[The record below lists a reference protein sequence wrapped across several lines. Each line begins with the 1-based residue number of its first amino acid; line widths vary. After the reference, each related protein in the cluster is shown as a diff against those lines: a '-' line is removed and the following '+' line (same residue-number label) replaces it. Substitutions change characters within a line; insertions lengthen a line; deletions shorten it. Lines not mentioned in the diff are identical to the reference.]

1 MSLALYRKY
10 RPGTFAEVKGQE
22 HVTDPLRQ
30 ALRTGRINHAYLFS
44 GPRGCGKTS
53 SARILARSLNCEK
66 GPTPDPCGECE
77 SCVALAPTGPGHL
90 DVIEIDAASHGGVDD
105 ARDLRERAFF
115 APVSARYKIYII
127 DEAHMVT
134 REGFNALLKL
144 VEEPPPHLK
153 FIFAT
158 TEPEKVIGTIKSR
171 THHYPFRLMPPA
183 TLKALME
190 EILTS
195 ESVPFEP
202 AALPLV
208 VRAGAGSAR
217 DSLSILDQL
226 LAGAED
232 DGITYA
238 KAVSLLGYTDG
249 DLLDEVVG
257 AFAKREGAA
266 VFQTVNRV
274 IEGGH
279 DPRRFAADLLE
290 RFRDLVILANVPEAA
305 SSGLLDRPADELER
319 LVAQAASMGP
329 AELTRAAEV
338 FNAGLTEMRGA
349 TSPRLLLELMCA
361 RVLLPAAAQGE
372 AALLARLERLERGGV
387 VAQMAARSS
396 SGTAGGPA
404 AAVPGPSSR
413 ASAGDS
419 YAGGGPAGGGAAA
432 GDLATNGPASSGARP
447 GGAIMDGVAAAGA
460 ASAGAAPGG
469 PASGGAASGGL
480 ASDGGA
486 SGGGASGGVTGG
498 DVDWPEP
505 VRPGAPAQQS
515 EPVHHAPTPASAP
528 AATGSGVGPLQQQW
542 PAVLAAL
549 KKRSIVVWA
558 NVNTNAQVV
567 GVEGNLVTLGFSQV
581 GAMKNFT
588 GGGKDAVVAGALGDV
603 LGGTWRVEAV
613 VGGAPVPQGGRNAQA
628 GPRVPGG
635 PGAPGGPAS
644 GGAVSGGPAAG
655 GWDASG
661 GSMGSTQPDGSPA
674 QSGQGGGPGGF
685 GGAGGPGNAGGP
697 GGAASA
703 GGPGSPG
710 GPGAAGNAGVPGGP
724 GGVGASGGVGPGGA
738 GPGGLGPGGAGV
750 SGGAGPG
757 GGGGFGGPGAG
768 GTNGPGTGGAGGPGT
783 GGAGEAG
790 SGGFGGP
797 GGAGGPAGPGG
808 QGSPG
813 GPGGSG
819 GTAGGGQSDVSG
831 VPRSGDRPGGGAAQG
846 DWSGGAG
853 QAAGAGSDQAS
864 GSAAQAAGDTG
875 GAGERLTTDE
885 SWPQAPDDHDYGTPP
900 MPSPAQATSRT
911 PSPGLAAARSA
922 AQAAAQAGPRQP
934 TSRQGGGKAGGQA
947 GGWPDAIPGR
957 NRGSEVDEVDPL
969 NDADADVD
977 ELSGMALLQRE
988 LGAQMIGEIDH
999 T

>member
-66 GPTPDPCGECE
+66 GPTPDPCGVCD

-115 APVSARYKIYII
+115 APVSARFKIYII

-183 TLKALME
+183 TLRALLE
-190 EILTS
+190 EILSS

-202 AALPLV
+202 NALPLV

-226 LAGAED
+226 LAGADD

-249 DLLDEVVG
+249 DLLDEIVN
-257 AFAKREGAA
+257 AFAARDGAR
-266 VFQTVNRV
+266 VFHTVNRV

-319 LVAQAASMGP
+319 LVQQAGSMGP

-361 RVLLPAAAQGE
+361 RVLLPGAAQGE
-372 AALLARLERLERGGV
+372 EALLARLERLERGGTL
-387 VAQMAARSS
+387 AAMAARSGAPVPGAAM
-396 SGTAGGPA
+396 GTPGQGGIPGTAGPGAAGHGGVPGAAAQGGPFSPGAPAVPGAGTAPAVPAAHAGPAGDAPGAGGPA
-404 AAVPGPSSR
+404 SEGAAVAGRPTGDGHAAAAPGH
-413 ASAGDS
+413 AGAGS
-419 YAGGGPAGGGAAA
+419 GQGGAVAGGHPASGSGQGGAVA
-432 GDLATNGPASSGARP
+432 G
-447 GGAIMDGVAAAGA
+447 GVAAGGSGA
-460 ASAGAAPGG
+460 AQED
-469 PASGGAASGGL
+469 
-480 ASDGGA
+480 DG
-486 SGGGASGGVTGG
+486 
-498 DVDWPEP
+498 WPET
-505 VRPGAPAQQS
+505 VRPSAPAQQ
-515 EPVHHAPTPASAP
+515 PPAQGQPGAPGQVQGATAGADPAGQTGGHAPAGQPGAGG
-528 AATGSGVGPLQQQW
+528 GSGLAMLQQQW

-549 KKRSIVVWA
+549 KQRSIVVWA
-558 NVNTNAQVV
+558 NVSTNAQVV

-588 GGGKDAVVAGALGDV
+588 GGGKDSVVAAALGDV
-603 LGGTWRVEAV
+603 LGSTWRVEAV
-613 VGGAPVPQGGRNAQA
+613 VGGSPVAGGSRGPAGGPPPGPARPQSQPVPQQPAA
-628 GPRVPGG
+628 PASH
-635 PGAPGGPAS
+635 APGGPAS
-644 GGAVSGGPAAG
+644 H
-655 GWDASG
+655 
-661 GSMGSTQPDGSPA
+661 A
-674 QSGQGGGPGGF
+674 QSGRTGSHASSHD
-685 GGAGGPGNAGGP
+685 GAGAQESGDPGAP
-697 GGAASA
+697 GAPPA
-703 GGPGSPG
+703 SPG
-710 GPGAAGNAGVPGGP
+710 GPGHQ
-724 GGVGASGGVGPGGA
+724 
-738 GPGGLGPGGAGV
+738 
-750 SGGAGPG
+750 
-757 GGGGFGGPGAG
+757 
-768 GTNGPGTGGAGGPGT
+768 
-783 GGAGEAG
+783 
-790 SGGFGGP
+790 
-797 GGAGGPAGPGG
+797 GGPAGDSGLANGQAQQGG
-808 QGSPG
+808 RGQASG
-813 GPGGSG
+813 GPGR
-819 GTAGGGQSDVSG
+819 Q
-831 VPRSGDRPGGGAAQG
+831 
-846 DWSGGAG
+846 
-853 QAAGAGSDQAS
+853 
-864 GSAAQAAGDTG
+864 
-875 GAGERLTTDE
+875 TTDE
-885 SWPQAPDDHDYGTPP
+885 SWPEAPDDPGMGSAPTPDPTDTSPVRSGGAWGAEAGQQGGALAGAGLASGGTAGPGAAANGTAGGGAVG
-900 MPSPAQATSRT
+900 S
-911 PSPGLAAARSA
+911 GLAAARSA
-922 AQAAAQAGPRQP
+922 ARAAAQAGPRAP
-934 TSRQGGGKAGGQA
+934 GARPASA
-947 GGWPDAIPGR
+947 WPEKVPGR
-957 NRGSEVDEVDPL
+957 GKVSESDDVDPL
-969 NDADADVD
+969 NDANADVD

-988 LGAQMIGEIDH
+988 LGATVIGEIDH